1 MSPMRNRSVIVV
13 GLVTAALLAAQ
24 PASLAKEPDVVVVQ
38 HILIG
43 FKKTVPGQELERTKK
58 DARAL
63 VDDLL
68 QRAGDGADFDALV
81 KEYTNDSYP
90 GIFKLTNTR
99 APLLPDARQRKEMV
113 AAFGDVSFRLDVGE
127 IGVAKYNSVTSPYG
141 WHIIKRLE

>member
-1 MSPMRNRSVIVV
+1 MRNRSV
-13 GLVTAALLAAQ
+13 AALGLLVLLILAGA
-24 PASLAKEPDVVVVQ
+24 PEAGAAGPDVIVVQ

-58 DARAL
+58 EAKVL

-68 QRAGDGADFDALV
+68 QRASDGADFDPLV
-81 KEYTNDSYP
+81 KEYTNDTYP
-90 GIFKLTNTR
+90 GIYKLTNVN

-113 AAFGDVSFRLDVGE
+113 SAFGDLAFRLDVGE
-127 IGVAKYNSVTSPYG
+127 VGLAKYNSVTSPYG